1 MLNRKGLVRSS
12 TTFSTPSVISGHH
25 AEAMSALPP
34 KADIANGRRSVQA
47 VSSVKHEYLERGECQ
62 QGLVPLRCF
71 WRGRRIPLA
80 ATHARDLY
88 ALEQAGLAEWLIA
101 RKFLGLLTAWHV
113 DDETASSALDPVVA
127 EQRSAQQ
134 QDVLVPVEIGEMLV
148 LVGSA
153 DLGAV
158 ISVFLIDDV
167 EHALSS
173 CVYAVEAT
181 TSWPLT
187 WGGLSLSQFA
197 LTWLAAGP
205 ASSPLARS
213 APCPAS

>member
-1 MLNRKGLVRSS
+1 
-12 TTFSTPSVISGHH
+12 
-25 AEAMSALPP
+25 MSALPP
-34 KADIANGRRSVQA
+34 KAGIANGRRSVQA
-47 VSSVKHEYLERGECQ
+47 VSSVKHEYLERGECR
-62 QGLVPLRCF
+62 QGSVPLRCL

-80 ATHARDLY
+80 TTHARDLY

-113 DDETASSALDPVVA
+113 DDETSSSALDPVVA

-187 WGGLSLSQFA
+187 WGGPSLVLSQFA
-197 LTWLAAGP
+197 LTWLAEGP

-213 APCPAS
+213 AP

>member
-1 MLNRKGLVRSS
+1 MQAVTTIGL
-12 TTFSTPSVISGHH
+12 
-25 AEAMSALPP
+25 
-34 KADIANGRRSVQA
+34 DIAKSVFQIHGVDA
-47 VSSVKHEYLERGECQ
+47 AKHEYLEQGECQ
-62 QGLVPLRCF
+62 QDLVPLRRF

-101 RKFLGLLTAWHV
+101 RKFLRLLTAWHV
-113 DDETASSALDPVVA
+113 DDETASGALDPVVA

-134 QDVLVPVEIGEMLV
+134 QDVQVPVEIGEMLV

-173 CVYAVEAT
+173 CVYRK
-181 TSWPLT
+181 PH
-187 WGGLSLSQFA
+187 
-197 LTWLAAGP
+197 P
-205 ASSPLARS
+205 Y
-213 APCPAS
+213 

>member
-1 MLNRKGLVRSS
+1 MHR
-12 TTFSTPSVISGHH
+12 
-25 AEAMSALPP
+25 
-34 KADIANGRRSVQA
+34 
-47 VSSVKHEYLERGECQ
+47 Y
-62 QGLVPLRCF
+62 LVPLRCF

-113 DDETASSALDPVVA
+113 DDETASGALDPVVA

-148 LVGSA
+148 LVGRA

-167 EHALSS
+167 EHARSS
-173 CVYAVEAT
+173 
-181 TSWPLT
+181 SPLF
-187 WGGLSLSQFA
+187 QFA
-197 LTWLAAGP
+197 LTWLAEGP

>member
-1 MLNRKGLVRSS
+1 MNSRRFTV
-12 TTFSTPSVISGHH
+12 SGSR
-25 AEAMSALPP
+25 AS
-34 KADIANGRRSVQA
+34 DRTIAHQ
-47 VSSVKHEYLERGECQ
+47 HEYLERGECQ
-62 QGLVPLRCF
+62 QGLVPLRRF
-71 WRGRRIPLA
+71 WRRRRIPLA

-88 ALEQAGLAEWLIA
+88 ALEQASLAEWLIA

-113 DDETASSALDPVVA
+113 DDETASGALDPVVA

-187 WGGLSLSQFA
+187 WGGPSLVLSQFA
-197 LTWLAAGP
+197 LTWLAEGP